1 MKKGS
6 TVVYLGIA
14 FELTGLIIIF
24 LLAGQFLDE
33 KYSLNGVGVA
43 SGISLAFIFWVL
55 HLIILVKKWEKQD
68 LEP

>member
-6 TVVYLGIA
+6 MAIYLGIA

-24 LLAGQFLDE
+24 LLIGQFFDE
-33 KYSLNGVGVA
+33 KYTLNGIGVA

-55 HLIILVKKWEKQD
+55 HLIILVKRWEKQD